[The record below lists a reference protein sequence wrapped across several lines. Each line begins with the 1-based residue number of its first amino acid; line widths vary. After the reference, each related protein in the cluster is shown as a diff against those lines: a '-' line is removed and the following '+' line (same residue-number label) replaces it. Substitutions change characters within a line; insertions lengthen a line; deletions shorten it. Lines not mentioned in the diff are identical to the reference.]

1 MKGED
6 GMKIKALDCILLKDG
21 REVVVLE
28 DSIPGY
34 YLVEYGDVEKK
45 RGATLYHKRRGYS

>member
-1 MKGED
+1 
-6 GMKIKALDCILLKDG
+6 MKIKALDCVLLKDG

-34 YLVEYGDVEKK
+34 YLVENGDVEKN
-45 RGATLYHKRRGYS
+45 GAPPYTITEEDIAKIF

>member
-1 MKGED
+1 
-6 GMKIKALDCILLKDG
+6 MKIKALDCVLLKDG

-34 YLVEYGDVEKK
+34 YLVENGDVEKN
-45 RGATLYHKRRGYS
+45 GAPPYTITEEDIAKIIYTA

>member
-1 MKGED
+1 
-6 GMKIKALDCILLKDG
+6 MKIKALDCILLKDG

-34 YLVEYGDVEKK
+34 YLVEDGDVEKTG
-45 RGATLYHKRRGYS
+45 RHLIP